1 MEIRGLGPSQAPQ
14 EYQKQ
19 IQQASPQPQA
29 KTPAQDSVQISQ
41 EARQL
46 LQQER
51 RDRLMPGTEDLIAR
65 LADRLLS
72 AGLASSADEAVGLSR
87 KVAEALAATTKQ
99 DAEKDL
105 EVIREKVRSGFY
117 SDPKVIERVAERL
130 LGELGL

>member
-72 AGLASSADEAVGLSR
+72 AGLASADEAVGLSR